1 MKPGRSQSGIAY
13 WMLQVSIGINNADKD
28 LDSKT
33 VHDLRVALRRCRAL
47 GDGFRQIDPDK
58 SWKKMRR
65 QGAALFDSLGE
76 LRDCH
81 VMQQWVTK
89 LGEDGDPATA
99 ALLSHTERQED
110 VLQEHAKQALH
121 HFDQKRWKSLAATL
135 SRRSARLRPGSSV
148 FQALALEKWMAAR
161 KLENAALRTGNATD
175 FHRLRIAVK
184 KFRYVVENFLPQH
197 EQEWTS
203 SLKKIQDLL
212 GEIHDLD
219 VLMQTAQ
226 AIGAFATPDSRQFWE
241 ALIQGERGMR
251 VEHYKSL
258 MLGED
263 SFWKLWRSGLPRGR
277 ESRHASLTKLQA
289 WSSYLDSDVRHSRR
303 ISRFALRIYDGLVR
317 SGVIKG
323 EEAKARERLHAA
335 ALVHEVGRSEQK
347 NGHHKR
353 TERMVAGMDPL
364 PGWSRLEVE
373 IIARIARY
381 HRGALPGNSV
391 LREFPPAQRRSIMLL
406 SGILRLAN
414 ALDAEH
420 DGAIR
425 RINISCRDHAILIH
439 ADGFQPNSGLAETI
453 AAGRYLLELSCGMP
467 VIMKPL
473 QKRRAATSANSA
485 KPPAAS

>member
-1 MKPGRSQSGIAY
+1 MNPAKAQSGIAY
-13 WMLQVSIGINNADKD
+13 WMLQVSLGINNADKD

-76 LRDCH
+76 LRDCQ
-81 VMQQWVTK
+81 VMQHWVKK
-89 LGEDGDPATA
+89 LGEEGDPATA
-99 ALLSHTERQED
+99 ALLSHAERQED
-110 VLQEHAKQALH
+110 LLQEHANAALH
-121 HFDQKRWKSLAATL
+121 HFDQKHWKTLATTL

-161 KLENAALRTGNATD
+161 KLESAALRTGNATD
-175 FHRLRIAVK
+175 LHRLRIAVK

-197 EQEWTS
+197 EEEWTS

-226 AIGAFATPDSRQFWE
+226 AIGAFETPESRQFRE
-241 ALIQGERGMR
+241 ALIQSERGMR
-251 VEHYKSL
+251 VAHYKSL
-258 MLGED
+258 MVGED
-263 SFWKLWRSGLPRGR
+263 SFWKVWRSGLPRGR

-303 ISRFALRIYDGLVR
+303 IARFALRIYDGLVR
-317 SGVIKG
+317 CSVIDG
-323 EEAKARERLHAA
+323 EDTKSRERLHAA
-335 ALVHEVGRSEQK
+335 ALVHEVGRAEQK

-353 TERMVAGMDPL
+353 TERMVARMDPL
-364 PGWSRLEVE
+364 PGWSRREVE

-381 HRGALPGNSV
+381 HRGALPGNAV
-391 LREFPPAQRRSIMLL
+391 LREFPPAQRRSIMRL

-420 DGAIR
+420 DGTIR
-425 RINISCRDHAILIH
+425 RINISCREHAIVIH
-439 ADGFQPNSGLAETI
+439 ADGFQPNSSLAETI
-453 AAGRYLLELSCGMP
+453 AAGRYLLELSCGLP

-473 QKRRAATSANSA
+473 QKRRAPTSAKST
-485 KPPAAS
+485 KRRAAR

>member
-1 MKPGRSQSGIAY
+1 MNPAKAQSGIAH
-13 WMLQVSIGINNADKD
+13 WMRQVSIEIDNSDKSLED
-28 LDSKT
+28 KT

-81 VMQQWVTK
+81 VMQQWVKK

-99 ALLSHTERQED
+99 ALLSHAERQEQ
-110 VLQEHAKQALH
+110 VLQEHAMQALH
-121 HFDQKRWKSLAATL
+121 HFDQKRWNSLAATL

-148 FQALALEKWMAAR
+148 FQALALEKWTAAR
-161 KLENAALRTGNATD
+161 KLENAALRTGSATD

-197 EQEWTS
+197 EEEWTN

-226 AIGAFATPDSRQFWE
+226 GISAFETLESRQFWE
-241 ALIQGERGMR
+241 ALIQSERGMR
-251 VEHYKSL
+251 IEHYKRL
-258 MLGED
+258 MLGEG

-303 ISRFALRIYDGLVR
+303 VARFALRIFDGLVR
-317 SGVIKG
+317 CGVIEG
-323 EEAKARERLHAA
+323 EDAKSRERLHAA
-335 ALVHEVGRSEQK
+335 AVVHEVGRAEQK

-353 TERMVAGMDPL
+353 TESMVAEMDPL
-364 PGWSRLEVE
+364 PGWSRREVE

-381 HRGALPGNSV
+381 HRGALPGNAV
-391 LREFPPAQRRSIMLL
+391 LREFPPAQRRSIMVL

-420 DGAIR
+420 DGRIR
-425 RINISCRDHAILIH
+425 RINISCRDSAIVMHAE
-439 ADGFQPNSGLAETI
+439 GFQPSSDLAETI
-453 AAGRYLLELSCGMP
+453 AAGRYLLELSCGLP

-473 QKRRAATSANSA
+473 QKRRTATTRNQ
-485 KPPAAS
+485 